1 MDCNDKQRCGH
12 RGAGGVALKLSI
24 DGELLNVWL
33 DDTGIHFRHPSG
45 TRTEGHLPWSVAISM
60 SLLPPS
66 LRRVRDA
73 TAA

>member
-1 MDCNDKQRCGH
+1 MDCNDKRRCGH
-12 RGAGGVALKLSI
+12 RGEGGVDLPLAI
-24 DGELLNVWL
+24 DGERLDVWL

-45 TRTEGHLPWSVAISM
+45 TRTEGHLPWSIAIST

-66 LRRVRDA
+66 LRRVHDA

>member
-12 RGAGGVALKLSI
+12 RGAGGVGLKLSI
-24 DGELLNVWL
+24 DGELLDVWL

-45 TRTEGHLPWSVAISM
+45 TRTEGHLPWSVAIST

-66 LRRVRDA
+66 LRRVHDA